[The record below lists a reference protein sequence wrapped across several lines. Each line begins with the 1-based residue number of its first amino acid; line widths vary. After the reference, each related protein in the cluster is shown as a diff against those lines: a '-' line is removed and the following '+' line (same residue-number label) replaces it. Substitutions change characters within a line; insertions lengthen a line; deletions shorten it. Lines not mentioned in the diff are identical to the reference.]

1 MSISI
6 YLVLGTVFISVLLFV
21 LAIGLL
27 TVVRRSPKRNVASRL
42 SYYGTQKEVE
52 EVPSFSDRVLIPV
65 LRRIAN
71 VVKRISPKGV
81 VESTSHKLEL
91 AGILELLGTNVY
103 FTVKFLLPIVFLIIY
118 ILLLVFF
125 NFSLVINL
133 LLLIPIPISYFL
145 PDIYLRNKIAS
156 RQDEIRRAL
165 PNALDMLTITVEAG
179 MGFDAALS
187 RISKNLK
194 GPLGEELEKMLKEMN
209 VGISRK
215 EAFRNLVKRTDVP
228 DLDSFVSAII
238 QAEVLGISVGKVLR
252 TQASEL
258 RSRRSIRAEEAGIK
272 APLKL
277 VFPLIICLLPALL
290 VIIVGPGIVM
300 LYDVLIDF
308 IM

>member
-1 MSISI
+1 MSI
-6 YLVLGTVFISVLLFV
+6 YLVSGIVFVSVFLFV

-27 TVVRRSPKRNVASRL
+27 AVVRKSSKRTVASRL

-52 EVPSFSDRVLIPV
+52 EIPSFSDRILLPV

-71 VVKRISPKGV
+71 MVKRISPKRV
-81 VESTSHKLEL
+81 EESTSHKLEL
-91 AGILELLGTNVY
+91 AGILEVLGTNVY
-103 FTVKFLLPIVFLIIY
+103 FTVKFLLPLIFLIIY

-125 NFSLVINL
+125 DFSMVINI

-145 PDIYLRNKIAS
+145 PDIYLKNKINS
-156 RQDEIRRAL
+156 RQDEIRRTL

-187 RISKNLK
+187 RIAKNLK

-209 VGISRK
+209 VGIPRR
-215 EAFRNLVKRTDVP
+215 EALRNLVKRTYVS

-238 QAEVLGISVGKVLR
+238 QAEILGISIGKILR

-258 RSRRSIRAEEAGIK
+258 RNRRSIRAEEAGIK

-277 VFPLIICLLPALL
+277 VFPLILCLLPALL
-290 VIIVGPGIVM
+290 VVIIGPGIIT
-300 LYDVLIDF
+300 LYDVLMDF

>member
-1 MSISI
+1 MSI
-6 YLVLGTVFISVLLFV
+6 YLVSGIVFVAVFLFV

-27 TVVRRSPKRNVASRL
+27 AVVRKSSKRTVASRL

-52 EVPSFSDRVLIPV
+52 EIPSFSDRILLPV

-71 VVKRISPKGV
+71 MVKRISPKRV
-81 VESTSHKLEL
+81 EESTSHKLEL
-91 AGILELLGTNVY
+91 AGILEVLGTNVY
-103 FTVKFLLPIVFLIIY
+103 FTVKLLLPLIFLIIY

-125 NFSLVINL
+125 DFSMVINI

-145 PDIYLRNKIAS
+145 PDIYLKNKINS
-156 RQDEIRRAL
+156 RQDEIRRTL

-187 RISKNLK
+187 RIAKNLK

-209 VGISRK
+209 VGIPRR
-215 EAFRNLVKRTDVP
+215 EALRNLVKRTYVS

-238 QAEVLGISVGKVLR
+238 QAEILGISIGKILR

-258 RSRRSIRAEEAGIK
+258 RNRRSIRAEEAGIK

-277 VFPLIICLLPALL
+277 VFPLILCLLPALL
-290 VIIVGPGIVM
+290 VVIIGPGIIT
-300 LYDVLIDF
+300 LYDVLMDF

>member
-1 MSISI
+1 MSI
-6 YLVLGTVFISVLLFV
+6 YLVSGIVFVSVFLFV

-27 TVVRRSPKRNVASRL
+27 TVVRKSPKKTVVSRL

-52 EVPSFSDRVLIPV
+52 EISSFSERVLLPV

-71 VVKRISPKGV
+71 IVKRISPKGV

-91 AGILELLGTNVY
+91 AGILEVLGTNVY
-103 FTVKFLLPIVFLIIY
+103 FIVKFLFPVGFLLIY
-118 ILLLVFF
+118 ILLMVFF
-125 NFSLVINL
+125 DFSLVINL

-145 PDIYLRNKIAS
+145 PDAYLRNKITS
-156 RQDEIRRAL
+156 RQDEIRRTL

-187 RISKNLK
+187 RITKNLK
-194 GPLGEELEKMLKEMN
+194 GPLGEELDKMLKEMN
-209 VGISRK
+209 VGIPRR

-228 DLDSFVSAII
+228 DLDSFISAII

-258 RSRRSIRAEEAGIK
+258 RNRRSIRAEEAGIK

-277 VFPLIICLLPALL
+277 VFPLILCLLPALII
-290 VIIVGPGIVM
+290 IIVGPG
-300 LYDVLIDF
+300 LIMILNTLLSF
-308 IM
+308 AI